1 MRRDPVEQLSPMLA
15 ADLRALFHIGRSE
28 CRLTARVKSK
38 RTGLCLER
46 TDNFPHLRHKF
57 LASGGR

>member
-1 MRRDPVEQLSPMLA
+1 MGRDPVEQLSPMLA
-15 ADLRALFHIGRSE
+15 AALRDLFHIGRSE

-38 RTGLCLER
+38 RTGLYLER
-46 TDNFPHLRHKF
+46 TDNFPHPRRIF